1 MCATLL
7 PDKWLTQEGWQ
18 KGQGFLNFA
27 RWFHLYGPYLL
38 FRQRLPAS
46 PHAWWKEVVQDDIKY
61 HKLFENCQHGH
72 TYSHVRTRGTQYRF
86 RFLGGKSF
94 LLALSQIFF
103 FFWAPEGG
111 FLHFVEGSVRALNV
125 RCYALFYQS
134 EWTSPPRLDCGLG
147 FAKRIAEG
155 WAFFFLTEHRFFSFS
170 CVGIILGRST
180 LVNYQSGIGLSCFS
194 SLRNEILLMTGKV
207 IYSLTRNLF
216 AFFGLK

>member
-1 MCATLL
+1 MATHTHTCGHVVHNTDLGFWVANPFCL
-7 PDKWLTQEGWQ
+7 PCP
-18 KGQGFLNFA
+18 
-27 RWFHLYGPYLL
+27 R
-38 FRQRLPAS
+38 
-46 PHAWWKEVVQDDIKY
+46 
-61 HKLFENCQHGH
+61 
-72 TYSHVRTRGTQYRF
+72 
-86 RFLGGKSF
+86 
-94 LLALSQIFF
+94 F

-111 FLHFVEGSVRALNV
+111 FLHFVEGYVRAQNV